1 MLMMSFVVVTVVST
15 VLFKLLGGLR
25 PSRSL
30 NKMSQNQ
37 YILNINEKLPLSRV
51 YLTQDHIWIFLD
63 GELPSAQLSIFVVYS
78 PLNRY
83 YRKRCSSHMN
93 ARYPFT
99 NEHQILPLSYMGP
112 CQVVV
117 VPESLSLAC
126 SI

>member
-1 MLMMSFVVVTVVST
+1 MDLSGQRIAVV
-15 VLFKLLGGLR
+15 
-25 PSRSL
+25 
-30 NKMSQNQ
+30 
-37 YILNINEKLPLSRV
+37 
-51 YLTQDHIWIFLD
+51 
-63 GELPSAQLSIFVVYS
+63 QLSFFMMYI
-78 PLNRY
+78 PLNRH

-99 NEHQILPLSYMGP
+99 SEDQMFPLSSMGT